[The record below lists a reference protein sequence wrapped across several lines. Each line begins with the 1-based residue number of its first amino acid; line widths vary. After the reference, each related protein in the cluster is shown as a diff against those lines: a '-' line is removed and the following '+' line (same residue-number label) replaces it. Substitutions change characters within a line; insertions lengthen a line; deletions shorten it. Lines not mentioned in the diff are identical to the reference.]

1 MKEYN
6 EKGQVT
12 KEAFKDGY
20 WYTFEYNDQ
29 GQIVS
34 AKYSTGYIWEAKGD

>member
-6 EKGQVT
+6 ENGQLT

-20 WYTFEYNDQ
+20 WYTFEYND
-29 GQIVS
+29 
-34 AKYSTGYIWEAKGD
+34 KGEEVRFEKSNGLLVY

>member
-29 GQIVS
+29 GEEVR
-34 AKYSTGYIWEAKGD
+34 